1 MNWFRQL
8 FGVHPSSAQIAKDRL
23 KIVLSYDRTNITEDL
38 LERLKDEIVNVISEH
53 IEIDRGGIK
62 ITTEHGDTGEH
73 LIADIPI
80 RARRGSMDGEP
91 EAEPEPV
98 SAPAP
103 GVPRARKRD
112 YPASRKR
119 KKK

>member
-1 MNWFRQL
+1 MNWLRQI
-8 FGVHPSSAQIAKDRL
+8 FGGQQSSAQIAKDRL

-38 LERLKDEIVNVISEH
+38 LEQLKDDIVNAISEH
-53 IEIDRGGIK
+53 IEIDRAGIQV
-62 ITTEHGDTGEH
+62 TTEHGETGEH

-80 RARRGSMDGEP
+80 RPRRAMLDSEP

-98 SAPAP
+98 AVRTP

-112 YPASRKR
+112 YPASKRR
-119 KKK
+119 KKR